1 MRCFMRF
8 ALLAV
13 ALLISTAGCSSIPK
27 DSLVRGLKIGGT
39 PWTPTVDA
47 EVIATGA
54 AAKNLSAEDRAT
66 ILSAPVKA
74 K

>member
-1 MRCFMRF
+1 MKKLIPLV
-8 ALLAV
+8 LLA
-13 ALLISTAGCSSIPK
+13 LTGCSNLPK

-39 PWTPTVDA
+39 LWTPTLDA

-54 AAKNLSAEDRAT
+54 AAKNLTEAERRE
-66 ILSAPVKA
+66 ILTPVK